1 MLKRIL
7 VLDDNQDILEVVNE
21 VLAYENFDV
30 HTTSTSNNILQ
41 VAYDYHPD
49 LVILDYLLN
58 DGNGGDICKQFKA
71 DKQLSHIP
79 VIIFSAYINRDVDY
93 LSFGCEAV
101 ISKPFDLN
109 ELVDKV
115 NDLTL
120 KN

>member
-21 VLAYENFDV
+21 VLSYENFDV
-30 HTTSTSNNILQ
+30 HTTCTSNNILQ
-41 VAYDYHPD
+41 VAHDYHPD

-58 DGNGGDICKQFKA
+58 DGNGGEICKQFKA
-71 DKQLSHIP
+71 DSRLSHIP

-93 LSFGCEAV
+93 PSLGCEAV
-101 ISKPFDLN
+101 IAKPFDLN

-115 NDLTL
+115 NHLTAQ
-120 KN
+120 N